1 MRSNSVAT
9 PSEKRYFQT
18 YLRRLSYR
26 SGKHPGAFHLRDIVE
41 FPHVLL
47 KRCSHSRGRSQTT
60 MEGGFGEVRRAKGTK
75 LEETVV
81 VAIKTLKVSQRL
93 LFVVSSSVFEN
104 ILV

>member
-1 MRSNSVAT
+1 M
-9 PSEKRYFQT
+9 SEKREFQT

-26 SGKHPGAFHLRDIVE
+26 SGRHPGAFHLRDIVE

-60 MEGGFGEVRRAKGTK
+60 MEGGFGEVRRANWTK
-75 LEETVV
+75 QPEETVV
-81 VAIKTLKVSQRL
+81 VAIKTLRVSRRL